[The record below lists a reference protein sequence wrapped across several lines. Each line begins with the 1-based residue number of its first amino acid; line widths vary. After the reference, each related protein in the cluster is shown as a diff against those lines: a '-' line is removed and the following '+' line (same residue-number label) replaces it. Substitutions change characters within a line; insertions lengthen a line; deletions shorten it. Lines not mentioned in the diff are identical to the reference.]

1 MTDAWRWAQR
11 NPSAVLLYVQLGG
24 LLLYPF
30 LEGPSD
36 KLGTLVLSLFGLVVL
51 GLAVAAVRATP
62 SLTWVAVLIGVPAVA
77 LTFVDVFSN
86 NAQPWHLISDL
97 FHAAFYAY
105 TLVALL
111 RYMFADEHVTTD
123 ELYAIGATFTIGI
136 WLFAYIYS
144 ICQTLVPD
152 SFAAYGVDGGQRT
165 WFELLFL
172 SCTTMTST
180 GLSDVIPVKP
190 HARSLVM
197 IQQIAGM
204 LYLAMVVA
212 RIVGLTFKRGRVT
225 R

>member
-190 HARSLVM
+190 
-197 IQQIAGM
+197 
-204 LYLAMVVA
+204 
-212 RIVGLTFKRGRVT
+212 
-225 R
+225 

>member
-86 NAQPWHLISDL
+86 NSQPWHLISDC

-111 RYMFADEHVTTD
+111 RYMFADDKVTTD
-123 ELYAIGATFTIGI
+123 EWYAIGATFTIGI
-136 WLFAYIYS
+136 WLFAYVS
-144 ICQTLVPD
+144 RSARRWCP
-152 SFAAYGVDGGQRT
+152 
-165 WFELLFL
+165 
-172 SCTTMTST
+172 
-180 GLSDVIPVKP
+180 
-190 HARSLVM
+190 ARSRRPTSPKPSA
-197 IQQIAGM
+197 AGSSCCFSR
-204 LYLAMVVA
+204 A
-212 RIVGLTFKRGRVT
+212 RR
-225 R
+225 